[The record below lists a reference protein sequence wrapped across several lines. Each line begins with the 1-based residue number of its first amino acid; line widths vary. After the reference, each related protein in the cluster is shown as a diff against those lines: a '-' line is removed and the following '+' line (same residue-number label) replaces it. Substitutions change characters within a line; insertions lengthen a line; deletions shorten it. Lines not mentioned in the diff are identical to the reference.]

1 MNIPGTSG
9 ESLKILVSCFFLS
22 KYNNRVVYI
31 EMLAHMHILIFLTLI
46 LKRAFAHLSV
56 LIVFYVRKDLEYNY
70 FLLKLSSILQRRE

>member
-1 MNIPGTSG
+1 M
-9 ESLKILVSCFFLS
+9 
-22 KYNNRVVYI
+22 VYI

-70 FLLKLSSILQRRE
+70 FLLKLSSILRRRE